1 MTKLH
6 QSLDGEKPLD
16 VLIIGAG
23 ISGINAAYHLQTE
36 LPHYRYAILE
46 ARDNI
51 GGTWDLFRY
60 PGIRSDSDLYTFGFS
75 WHRWNRS
82 NPIAEGAD
90 ILEYLDDAATTYRL
104 KDHILFNHRVSSLE
118 WADNQWKA
126 QVQHASA
133 EKTFRARFIIFATG
147 YYDYHQPLA
156 TVIPGLDQFKG
167 QVIHP
172 QFWPESIDY
181 TDKRIVVIGSG
192 ATAVTLVPKLTER
205 AELVTMLQRSPSYIA
220 AVPNSAPNP
229 WWARLLPK
237 SCVYYIRR
245 GFRLIFGRLFFRY
258 CRAFPGSARAF
269 FERRARSLLPADI
282 PLDPHFKPRYNP
294 WDQRLCASPDG
305 DFFEALASRKAKIQT
320 DTIST
325 VDTHGIH
332 LSSGAYI
339 PADMIVTATGLKLQI
354 CGGIPLTVNG
364 KLLDIPEK
372 FMWNGLMLQDLPNAV
387 LSLGYVNASWT
398 LGADACM
405 QLTCRM
411 LKLLEKSGRTAVIP
425 VRDGAQRADEKPMMD
440 LSSTYLVRAQKD
452 MPKTAAARPWVA
464 RTDYFSDMFFGRFG
478 DVTAGL
484 KFL

>member
-1 MTKLH
+1 MTELH
-6 QSLDGEKPLD
+6 QAREGENPLD

-36 LPHYRYAILE
+36 IPHYRFAILE

-82 NPIAEGAD
+82 NPIAEGPD

-104 KDHILFNHRVSSLE
+104 KDYILFNHRVSSLE

-126 QVQHASA
+126 QVQHGSA
-133 EKTFRARFIIFATG
+133 DKNFRTRFIIFATG

-167 QVIHP
+167 QVVHP
-172 QFWPESIDY
+172 QFWPESLDY

-192 ATAVTLVPKLTER
+192 ATAVTLVPTLAER
-205 AELVTMLQRSPSYIA
+205 AKLVTMLQRSPTYIA
-220 AVPNSAPNP
+220 AVSNP
-229 WWARLLPK
+229 AQNTWWARLFPK

-245 GFRLIFGRLFFRY
+245 VFQLIFGWLFFNY
-258 CRAFPGSARAF
+258 CRAFPGSARALL
-269 FERRARSLLPADI
+269 ERRARSQLPADI

-294 WDQRLCASPDG
+294 WEQRLCASPDG
-305 DFFEALASRKAKIQT
+305 DFFKTLASRKATIQT

-325 VDTHGIH
+325 VDAHGIH
-332 LSSGAYI
+332 LSSGTYI
-339 PADMIVTATGLKLQI
+339 PADIIVTATGLKLQI

-364 KLLDIPEK
+364 KPLDIPQK

-411 LKLLEKSGRTAVIP
+411 LKLLEKSGRTAVVP
-425 VRDGAQRADEKPMMD
+425 VCDGAQKTDGEPMLN

-452 MPKTAAARPWVA
+452 MPKSAAARPWVA
-464 RTDYFSDMFFGRFG
+464 RTDYISDMLFGRFG

>member
-1 MTKLH
+1 MTE
-6 QSLDGEKPLD
+6 SYRPGEKPLD

-23 ISGINAAYHLQTE
+23 ISGINAAYHLRTE
-36 LPHYRYAILE
+36 LPHYHFAILE

-118 WADNQWKA
+118 WAQNQWTA
-126 QVQHASA
+126 EVQHAGVD
-133 EKTFRARFIIFATG
+133 KTIHARFIIFATG
-147 YYDYHQPLA
+147 YYDYHQPL
-156 TVIPGLDQFKG
+156 TTDIPGLDHFEG
-167 QVIHP
+167 RVIHP
-172 QFWPESIDY
+172 QFWPESLDY

-192 ATAVTLVPKLTER
+192 ATAVTLIPKLAER
-205 AELVTMLQRSPSYIA
+205 AELVTMLQRSPSYIV
-220 AVPNSAPNP
+220 AVPNSSQNS

-245 GFRLIFGRLFFRY
+245 IFRLVFGQLFFRF

-269 FERRARSLLPADI
+269 LDRGARSQLPADV
-282 PLDPHFKPRYNP
+282 PLNPHFKPRYNP
-294 WDQRLCASPDG
+294 WEQRLCASPDG
-305 DFFEALASRKAKIQT
+305 DFFKALASRKAAIQT

-325 VDTHGIH
+325 VDTHGIR
-332 LSSGAYI
+332 LSSGTYV
-339 PADMIVTATGLKLQI
+339 PADIIVTATGLRMQI

-364 KLLDIPEK
+364 KPLDIPQK
-372 FMWNGLMLQDLPNAV
+372 FMWNGLMLQDLPNAA

-411 LKLLEKSGRTAVIP
+411 LKLLEKGGLTAVVP
-425 VRDGAQRADEKPMMD
+425 VRDRAQGTDGKPMMS

-452 MPKTAAARPWVA
+452 MPRASAARPWVA
-464 RTDYFSDMFFGRFG
+464 RTDYFSDMFFGRYG

-484 KFL
+484 EFV